1 MRDHHFMPHGYGHG
15 NGEVPGGHV
24 EVGVADSAGQHV
36 EDGLVGA
43 TGGIDHRV
51 RDIE

>member
-1 MRDHHFMPHGYGHG
+1 MQ
-15 NGEVPGGHV
+15 
-24 EVGVADSAGQHV
+24 VGVADSAGQYV
-36 EDGLVGA
+36 EDGLVRA